1 MSWKE
6 KPTLLSKIIY
16 NENYGFMDESGCIT
30 DLKSINKKIEKGEKI
45 EIRDSIFVI
54 NSIFIKPYSLRKIIS
69 SVNKLKKKYFERDDI
84 VLHST
89 EINNRKNEFANL
101 TDDKYYSFCSELN
114 DIILKNTF
122 YQMTTGINKKIFVEK
137 MIKFESFDEGKITR
151 IVYNSI
157 FRKIDYM
164 LKNEGKKATL
174 VVEESSNPDL
184 DKLIVKI
191 LFKLKMKKKITN
203 IKSMYFV
210 SKKAF
215 YPSGSEIADL
225 TARPIYK
232 VYQNVE
238 FVSLLKKLYKFPKG
252 KYNSLQYIYYDE
264 SLLEKSTMKRIKELV
279 K

>member
-6 KPTLLSKIIY
+6 KPTLLSKIVY
-16 NENYGFMDESGCIT
+16 DQNYVFMDESGCLT
-30 DLKSINKKIEKGEKI
+30 DLKSINKKTVNCERID
-45 EIRDSIFVI
+45 IRDSIFVI
-54 NSIFIKPYSLRKIIS
+54 NAVFIKPYSLRKITS
-69 SVNKLKKKYFERDDI
+69 SINQLKKKYFENPHI
-84 VLHST
+84 ILHST
-89 EINNRKNEFANL
+89 DINNRKNEFSKL
-101 TDDKYYSFCSELN
+101 DDEQYYAFASDLN

-122 YQMTTGINKKIFVEK
+122 FQITTGINKKIFIEE
-137 MIKFESFDEGKITR
+137 MIKHEAFDEGKITR

-174 VVEESSNPDL
+174 VAEESSNPDL
-184 DKLIVKI
+184 DALIVKI
-191 LFKLKMKKKITN
+191 LYKLKKKKKISN
-203 IKSMYFV
+203 IKAIYFV

-215 YPSGSEIADL
+215 YPSGSEIVDL

-238 FVSLLKKLYKFPKG
+238 FVSLLKKLYKFPRG

-264 SLLEKSTMKRIKELV
+264 AILTKTSKVKTAEIIK
-279 K
+279 